1 MKLLEVDERPA
12 RALVEMAM
20 QDRQGEHAILGVAE
34 EAADARRAISPAC
47 RLSRLEIIC
56 RLFFTR

>member
-1 MKLLEVDERPA
+1 
-12 RALVEMAM
+12 M
-20 QDRQGEHAILGVAE
+20 QDRQGEDKKRFWASPKK
-34 EAADARRAISPAC
+34 RRMRGERISPAC